1 MILYIDI
8 IHRGRTS
15 GFRFWIMM
23 IRRKDAIYDT
33 LIVFCFIYIYIYNM
47 VIILSYYT

>member
-33 LIVFCFIYIYIYNM
+33 LIVFLFYIYIYI
-47 VIILSYYT
+47 IILW